1 VIGEI
6 FDAVDPEGAA
16 EAAHQ
21 QATLVPAGGAAV
33 ADFQGQVAG
42 DHVLVDHSLSRLA
55 RGAFGV
61 LRVAGGEERRDLP
74 AGLELDEGGP
84 TEWPLRWG
92 LALPKA
98 PSRKAQVPPLL
109 TQRRAPS
116 TLLPERAQVTQDV
129 AP

>member
-61 LRVAGGEERRDLP
+61 LRVAGEKNAAIFQP
-74 AGLELDEGGP
+74 VSSSMKA
-84 TEWPLRWG
+84 
-92 LALPKA
+92 ALP
-98 PSRKAQVPPLL
+98 SGH
-109 TQRRAPS
+109 
-116 TLLPERAQVTQDV
+116 
-129 AP
+129 